1 MPLDGQQ
8 QIYGA
13 QHPPNLKIIK
23 ELKANPTSNT
33 TTYTS
38 NNQPG
43 TVVKAFR
50 DFEKKTIDA
59 WDIDDD
65 ESYSYNLADPF
76 PISIADS
83 EEVAKKIIKNHKET
97 QEKMQSSPTL
107 VKQVVKSYSGPG
119 KALRQDVGDNS
130 PVTAITKTFKSA
142 SISSSDVPVKHR
154 DPSPS
159 LQSNNQTQTSEKKE
173 APSVRY
179 QGFVSRDTEEDVSR
193 IEKFQQIL
201 DSSPI
206 NLSELEKIS
215 WKGIP
220 KMYRAVCWKLLSDY
234 LPLKKELQEKT
245 IEQKRNAYWESVTE
259 CYSPNFLDLNH
270 ETLRQILNDIPRMNP
285 LIPIFQND
293 IVQNIFQRVLYVWA
307 VRHPGSG
314 YVQGINDLLTP
325 FFVVFLTEY
334 IDIQNYIEIHIKDI
348 EKLSQEVL
356 QQLEADC
363 YWCMAKLLDR
373 IQENY
378 IFSQPGIQKKI
389 IALEELMKRIDR
401 TLHQHLK
408 KNNIEFIQFA
418 FRWMNN
424 LLMREIPLACTIRL
438 WDTYHAEPFGFSDF
452 HLYVCAAFLCRYS
465 KNLIEEKDF
474 QGLMLLLQSLPT
486 RNLKA
491 SDITLLTAEAYKLQ
505 VMFANSPNH
514 MSTNNL

>member
-1 MPLDGQQ
+1 MPFDGQQ
-8 QIYGA
+8 QVYGA

-23 ELKANPTSNT
+23 ELKSGSGSSN
-33 TTYTS
+33 S
-38 NNQPG
+38 HSLPG

-50 DFEKKTIDA
+50 DYEKKTIDA
-59 WDIDDD
+59 WDID
-65 ESYSYNLADPF
+65 ENECFNLTDPF
-76 PISIADS
+76 QISITDS

-97 QEKMQSSPTL
+97 QEKMQSSVSIGSKTTTKLSP
-107 VKQVVKSYSGPG
+107 GPG
-119 KALRQDVGDNS
+119 KALRQETDANS
-130 PVTAITKTFKSA
+130 QISNLSKSFKITSL
-142 SISSSDVPVKHR
+142 SSSDVKSTDSSYAKPS
-154 DPSPS
+154 DPKSS
-159 LQSNNQTQTSEKKE
+159 IQNKKNDNQDSNASNRHQLYVFKDFDQDSTKIQ
-173 APSVRY
+173 
-179 QGFVSRDTEEDVSR
+179 
-193 IEKFQQIL
+193 KFENIL
-201 DSSPI
+201 NSSPI
-206 NLSELEKIS
+206 NLSELEKLS

-220 KMYRAVCWKLLSDY
+220 NNFRPICWKLLSDY

-245 IEQKRNAYWESVTE
+245 IEQKRNSYWESVTE
-259 CYSPNFLDLNH
+259 CYSPSFLDLNH
-270 ETLRQILNDIPRMNP
+270 DTLRQILNDIPRMNP
-285 LIPIFQND
+285 LIPIFQNET
-293 IVQNIFQRVLYVWA
+293 VQNIFQRVLYVWA

-325 FFVVFLTEY
+325 FFVVFLNDYIKIASYTE
-334 IDIQNYIEIHIKDI
+334 IEAKDI
-348 EKLSQEVL
+348 ENLSQESL
-356 QQLEADC
+356 HQLEADC
-363 YWCMAKLLDR
+363 YWCMTKLLDR

-401 TLHQHLK
+401 ALYEHLK

-424 LLMREIPLACTIRL
+424 LLMREIPLNCTIRL

-486 RNLKA
+486 RNLKI

-505 VMFANSPNH
+505 VMFANSPSH
-514 MSTNNL
+514 MSGNNL